1 MPPSNP
7 PPVLRAATALPQ
19 AHSLLLRIGL
29 LNSLFLLSL
38 VVARL
43 AYHGQVHPV
52 VYVAVGLML
61 AVYAAGT
68 AQAVQLARLLS
79 TAEAG
84 AERVWNAKLAD
95 LDRLAARCPKVA
107 MAGTVTGFLIAFSA
121 STDDVA
127 ERVPRRLDRAVG
139 NPRGD
144 RCDAVARATARLA
157 RALSCDALTVPS
169 PGRRSTWCRASCSSC
184 TRSSHRRAR
193 VRRR

>member
-1 MPPSNP
+1 MTRVVLDGPSRRLNPAVEP
-7 PPVLRAATALPQ
+7 PPVLRAATVLPQ
-19 AHSLLLRIGL
+19 SHPLLLRIGL
-29 LNSLFLLSL
+29 VNSLFLLSL

-52 VYVAVGLML
+52 VYVAVGLVL

-84 AERVWNAKLAD
+84 AEPVWNAKLAD

-127 ERVPRRLDRAVG
+127 ERVRGASTGLSATLVG
-139 NPRGD
+139 IAAMLLLELQHD
-144 RCDAVARATARLA
+144 WLAHCRAT
-157 RALSCDALTVPS
+157 
-169 PGRRSTWCRASCSSC
+169 
-184 TRSSHRRAR
+184 H
-193 VRRR
+193 